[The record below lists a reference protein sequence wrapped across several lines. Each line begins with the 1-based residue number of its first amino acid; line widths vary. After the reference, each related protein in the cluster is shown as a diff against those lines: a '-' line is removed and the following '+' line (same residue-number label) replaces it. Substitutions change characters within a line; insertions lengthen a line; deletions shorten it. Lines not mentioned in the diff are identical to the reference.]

1 MSEALVINAQLTIP
15 ATDLHWTA
23 VRASGPGGQNVNK
36 VSSKVELRFDLANS
50 KVLDAATRERLR
62 ALAGSRLDGQG
73 VLTIQSQI
81 TRDRPR
87 NLQDARDKLAELIRR
102 ALERPTIRRPT
113 RPSRAAKRGRLDDK
127 KKHAQ
132 KKRERHT
139 REE

>member
-1 MSEALVINAQLTIP
+1 MSEPLVINAQLTIP
-15 ATDLHWTA
+15 ASDLHWTA

-36 VSSKVELRFDLANS
+36 VSSKIELRFDLANS
-50 KVLDAATRERLR
+50 KALDAPTRARLR

-87 NLQDARDKLAELIRR
+87 NLEDARDKLAELIRR

-127 KKHAQ
+127 KRHAQ